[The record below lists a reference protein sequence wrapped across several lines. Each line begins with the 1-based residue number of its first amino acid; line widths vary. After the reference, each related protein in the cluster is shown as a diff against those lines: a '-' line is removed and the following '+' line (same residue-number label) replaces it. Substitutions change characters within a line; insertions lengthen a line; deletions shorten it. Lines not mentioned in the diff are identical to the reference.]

1 MKTNISLTVK
11 DFRAIKNAEI
21 KINGITVVAGIN
33 GSGKSTLSKLLYY
46 VFHITN
52 NLSFSINKQIE
63 KELGIFERAT
73 FYLLQSSRKDT
84 NKYMMMRK
92 NLYSVINH
100 FSHSFEDDAL
110 YEILSYLDDI
120 GEYIS
125 STTLEKNE
133 INRLYRIYLDLFKNS
148 NNKPI
153 NIILND
159 DKKSLLNLITVLRE
173 FIIKIKERREKF
185 LITRPKNFL
194 EQEIKEAFN
203 TDAKPEK
210 LEVIEYD
217 VPIISQNNLYM
228 KTPFSI
234 NNVIYIDTPM
244 LLGKMDVAH
253 WKHTNL
259 ELRKD
264 LISINEKKD
273 SAIQKLINHD
283 VLQDNGFIEY
293 DDNRSC
299 FVFKSNDSKFVV
311 DLEDCATGIKAFGI
325 INILLKNKSINEKT
339 LLILD
344 EPETHLHPQWIVEYA
359 RLLTLI
365 QKHIGTKIFV
375 VTHSPDMVQSLK
387 FISNKEKIN
396 DKVIFYNAELAN
408 DNLQYSYK
416 ELGENINDIFD
427 SFNISYE
434 KLELY
439 GED

>member
-1 MKTNISLTVK
+1 M
-11 DFRAIKNAEI
+11 
-21 KINGITVVAGIN
+21 
-33 GSGKSTLSKLLYY
+33 
-46 VFHITN
+46 
-52 NLSFSINKQIE
+52 
-63 KELGIFERAT
+63 
-73 FYLLQSSRKDT
+73 
-84 NKYMMMRK
+84 
-92 NLYSVINH
+92 
-100 FSHSFEDDAL
+100 
-110 YEILSYLDDI
+110 
-120 GEYIS
+120 
-125 STTLEKNE
+125 
-133 INRLYRIYLDLFKNS
+133 
-148 NNKPI
+148 
-153 NIILND
+153 
-159 DKKSLLNLITVLRE
+159 NLITVLRE

-396 DKVIFYNAELAN
+396 DNVIFYNAELAN